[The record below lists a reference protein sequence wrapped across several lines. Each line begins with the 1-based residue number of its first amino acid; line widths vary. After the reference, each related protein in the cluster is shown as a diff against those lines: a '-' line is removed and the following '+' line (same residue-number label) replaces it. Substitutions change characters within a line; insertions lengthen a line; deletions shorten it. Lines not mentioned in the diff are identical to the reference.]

1 MTIIILNI
9 KLLILNAY
17 FNGKNAMTMR
27 ILGTG
32 SYVPERIVT
41 NDDLAQIVETS
52 DEWISTR
59 TGIHE
64 RRISQGEGTSRL
76 AA

>member
-1 MTIIILNI
+1 M
-9 KLLILNAY
+9 K
-17 FNGKNAMTMR
+17 MR

-64 RRISQGEGTSRL
+64 RRISQGGGDQAAWRRRRPGEPWSSRG
-76 AA
+76 